1 MKKLIALF
9 LAAMMLLSLAACA
22 GKAAPDTEE
31 PNAPAAQTPA
41 EDSAGDTAET
51 NGKTIHYW
59 SCWNETEPQA
69 EAIKRTIERFE
80 SDTGYTVEVRWLG
93 RDINKTAGMSIDAG
107 EAIDVYDA
115 DAALLTPDNAMDIDA
130 IAAELG
136 LKDDILPAFTLWQES
151 VSPVADNHWYAVPY
165 QPFVGAL
172 FYNKAI
178 FREAGVDALPE
189 TWDEFL
195 DVCAKIKA
203 AGYDPMTVDDAYV
216 VLLYMQELGLC
227 MGNEAA
233 CALGTSTGEAWN
245 NDTVREVMTKWQEF
259 TELGYFSSTVGGNQ
273 YPAAQNSEMA
283 LGTAAM
289 YFNGSWL
296 PGEVASITGDDFEWG
311 AMFLPSMNGN
321 ESRIPMIGC
330 CELAVSPK
338 TEDPEGSVLF
348 LKYLTDAQTCQDL
361 ADTAMSLPLVSGV
374 EFPAALADT
383 ETIFTDAKGAFR
395 WQVWSASVTS
405 EVQILADTY
414 FHELIGGNCTADEFI
429 QHMVDGQ

>member
-1 MKKLIALF
+1 MKKLIVLF
-9 LAAMMLLSLAACA
+9 LSAMMLLSLAACA
-22 GKAAPDTEE
+22 DKAAPETED
-31 PNAPAAQTPA
+31 PNATATQPPA
-41 EDSAGDTAET
+41 EESADSTTDADE
-51 NGKTIHYW
+51 KTIHYW

-69 EAIKRTIERFE
+69 DAIKRTIERFE
-80 SDTGYTVEVRWLG
+80 SETGYTVEVRWIG

-151 VSPVADNHWYAVPY
+151 VSPVADSHWYAVPY

-178 FREAGVDALPE
+178 FREAGVETPPE
-189 TWDEFL
+189 TWDDFL

-273 YPAAQNSEMA
+273 YPAAQNSELA

-311 AMFLPSMNGN
+311 VMFMPSMNGN

-361 ADTAMSLPLVSGV
+361 ADTAMCLPLVSGV
-374 EFPAALADT
+374 EYPAALTDT
-383 ETIFTDAKGAFR
+383 EAIFTDAQGAFR

>member
-9 LAAMMLLSLAACA
+9 LAAMMLFSLAACA
-22 GKAAPDTEE
+22 DKTATETEE
-31 PNAPAAQTPA
+31 PNTPATQTPA
-41 EDSAGDTAET
+41 EEAADSTTEAGE
-51 NGKTIHYW
+51 KTIHYW

-80 SDTGYTVEVRWLG
+80 SETGYTVEVRWIG

-178 FREAGVDALPE
+178 FREAGVETPPE

-233 CALGTSTGEAWN
+233 CALGTSTGKAWN

-273 YPAAQNSEMA
+273 YPAAQNSELA

-311 AMFLPSMNGN
+311 VMFMPSMNGN

-361 ADTAMSLPLVSGV
+361 ADTAMCLPLVSGV
-374 EFPAALADT
+374 EYPAALTDT
-383 ETIFTDAKGAFR
+383 EAIFTDAQGAFR

-414 FHELIGGNCTADEFI
+414 FHELIGGSCTADEFI